1 MIRMPEECLGSQ
13 AGMEQAFGNYLQQLY
28 TAGHEETLNALLKPE
43 LVECD
48 YEGRALTM
56 AVPTEKWMSNPNLI
70 FHGGMTATVADLV
83 MGLVSRYFA
92 GGKLTPT
99 VNMNLSYLGS
109 VPLDTKLYCRAK
121 CDKAGF
127 SLMYVSAVL
136 WCEGQ
141 EDRPAATA
149 TATYYVNHRTPK

>member
-1 MIRMPEECLGSQ
+1 MIRMPEEYLGSQ
-13 AGMEQAFGNYLQQLY
+13 AGMEKAFANYFEQLY
-28 TAGHEETLNALLKPE
+28 TGGHEQTLNALLKPE
-43 LVECD
+43 LLSCD
-48 YEGRALTM
+48 YEGRSLTM
-56 AVPTEKWMSNPNLI
+56 AVPVETWMTNPNLI

-99 VNMNLSYLGS
+99 VNMNISYLGS
-109 VPLDTKLYCRAK
+109 VPLGGKLCCRAT

-127 SLMYVSAVL
+127 SLVYVSAVL
-136 WCEGQ
+136 WCEGE